1 MQRLTIAIDSFK
13 GSLSSRE
20 VAEAFAEGWREVLPN
35 CEIATLPIADG
46 GEGTLEALVGSMG
59 GEYIEVGVHDPLLRP
74 IKAKYGIIGEGQSAI
89 IELASASG
97 LTLLQEGERNPMET
111 STYGTGEMVADAVKR
126 GCRRV
131 LMCIGGSATND
142 CGVGM
147 LRALGY
153 RFLDGRRCEVEGRGK
168 DLEKIEY
175 IDDAQRI
182 AALGEC
188 EFVVACDVTNPLY
201 GEQGAA
207 HIFAPQKGA
216 DTTMVEALD
225 RGLRHFGEVV
235 ERHNRCSIGEMEGA
249 GAAGGVGGGL
259 HAILHAQLKRGIDMV
274 METIGFDQRIEG
286 SDLVIT
292 GEGRLD
298 SQTVMGKAPS
308 GVLVAAQRQKIPVIA
323 IGGAVEWCD
332 GLRNSGF
339 QHIECV
345 TPEGMGKKEAMTPA
359 IAKENVRNT
368 ARRIAKRYR

>member
-20 VAEAFAEGWREVLPN
+20 VAEAFAEGWRKVLPD

-46 GEGTLEALVGSMG
+46 GEGTLEALVGAMD

-97 LTLLQEGERNPMET
+97 LTLLREGERNPMET

-153 RFLDGRRCEVEGRGK
+153 RFLDGRGCEVEGRGK

-175 IDDAQRI
+175 IDDTQRI
-182 AALGEC
+182 ATLGEC
-188 EFVVACDVTNPLY
+188 EFVVACDVINPLY

-216 DTTMVEALD
+216 DTAMVEALD
-225 RGLRHFGEVV
+225 RGLRHFAEVV
-235 ERHNRCSIGEMEGA
+235 ERYNGCSIGEMEGA

-259 HAILHAQLKRGIDMV
+259 HAILDAQLKRGIDMV
-274 METIGFDQRIEG
+274 LETIGFDQIIEG

-298 SQTVMGKAPS
+298 SQTIMGKAPS
-308 GVLVAAQRQKIPVIA
+308 GILAAAQRQNIPVIA

-332 GLRNSGF
+332 ELRNSGF
-339 QHIECV
+339 HAIECV
-345 TPEGMGKKEAMTPA
+345 TPEGMDKKEAMTPA
-359 IAKENVRNT
+359 IAKENVRDT
-368 ARRIAKRYR
+368 ARRIAQRYR

>member
-20 VAEAFAEGWREVLPN
+20 VAEAFAEGWHEVLPD

-46 GEGTLEALVGSMG
+46 GEGTLEALVGAMG

-97 LTLLQEGERNPMET
+97 LTLLREGERNPMET

-153 RFLDGRRCEVEGRGK
+153 RFLDGRGCEVEGRGK

-182 AALGEC
+182 EALDEC
-188 EFVVACDVTNPLY
+188 EFVVACDVTNPLC

-216 DTTMVEALD
+216 DATMVEALD
-225 RGLRHFGEVV
+225 RGLRHFAEVV
-235 ERHNRCSIGEMEGA
+235 ERYNECSIGGMEGA

-259 HAILHAQLKRGIDMV
+259 HAILDAQLKRGIDMV
-274 METIGFDQRIEG
+274 METISFDQRIEG
-286 SDLVIT
+286 VDLVIT

-298 SQTVMGKAPS
+298 SQTVMSKAPS
-308 GVLVAAQRQKIPVIA
+308 GILAAAQRQNIPVIA

-368 ARRIAKRYR
+368 ARRIAQRYR

>member
-20 VAEAFAEGWREVLPN
+20 VAEAFAEGWREVLPD

-46 GEGTLEALVGSMG
+46 GEGTLEALVGAMG

-74 IKAKYGIIGEGQSAI
+74 IKAKYGIICEGQSAI

-97 LTLLQEGERNPMET
+97 LTLLREGERNPMET

-142 CGVGM
+142 CGVGI

-153 RFLDGRRCEVEGRGK
+153 RFLDGRGCEVEGRGK
-168 DLEKIEY
+168 DLARIEY

-188 EFVVACDVTNPLY
+188 EFVVACDVTNPLC
-201 GEQGAA
+201 GELGAA

-216 DTTMVEALD
+216 DAAMVEALD
-225 RGLRHFGEVV
+225 RGLRNFACVV
-235 ERHNRCSIGEMEGA
+235 ERYNGCSIGEMEGA

-274 METIGFDQRIEG
+274 LETIGFDQRIEG

-298 SQTVMGKAPS
+298 SQTLMGKAPS
-308 GVLVAAQRQKIPVIA
+308 GVLAAAQRQNIPVIA

-332 GLRNSGF
+332 ELRNSGF
-339 QHIECV
+339 RHIECV

-359 IAKENVRNT
+359 IAKENVRDT
-368 ARRIAKRYR
+368 ARRIAQRYR

>member
-20 VAEAFAEGWREVLPN
+20 VAEAFADGWHEVLPD

-46 GEGTLEALVGSMG
+46 GEGTLEALVGAMG
-59 GEYIEVGVHDPLLRP
+59 GEYVEVGVHDPLLRP

-97 LTLLQEGERNPMET
+97 LTLLREGERNPMET

-147 LRALGY
+147 FRALGY
-153 RFLDGRRCEVEGRGK
+153 RFLDGRGCEVEGRGK

-182 AALGEC
+182 AALDEC
-188 EFVVACDVTNPLY
+188 EFVVACDVTNPLC

-216 DTTMVEALD
+216 DATMVEALD
-225 RGLRHFGEVV
+225 RGLRHFAEVV
-235 ERHNRCSIGEMEGA
+235 ERYNGYSIGEMEGA
-249 GAAGGVGGGL
+249 GATGGVGGGL
-259 HAILHAQLKRGIDMV
+259 HAILDAQLKRGIDMV
-274 METIGFDQRIEG
+274 LETIGFDQRIEG

-298 SQTVMGKAPS
+298 SQTLMGKAPS
-308 GVLVAAQRQKIPVIA
+308 GVLAAAQRQNIPVIA

-339 QHIECV
+339 DSIECV

-368 ARRIAKRYR
+368 ARRIAQRYR